1 DGILNVVIGGTTFT
15 LAQVQAF
22 NGTQS
27 VNTGEGVLTL
37 TGYSGN
43 SFGGTVSFS
52 YTLSATIDND
62 SKVPSGND
70 AVDATGFNDSVH
82 LTVNGIGGTTASDD
96 VVVRAVDDVPLASN
110 DSGGTVT
117 EDTGVTLSGNVLDND
132 TANADT
138 PKAFD
143 SWTASG
149 HDNTAALGGLNTYG
163 TLTQNADGS
172 WSYAL
177 DNSRQAT
184 QALTAANTLP

>member
-52 YTLSATIDND
+52 YALSATIDND
-62 SKVPSGND
+62 SKVP
-70 AVDATGFNDSVH
+70 TGNDSVSLTAFDDSVH
-82 LTVNGIGGTTASDD
+82 VTVNGIGGTSASDD

-110 DSGGTVT
+110 DGGGTVT

-132 TANADT
+132 TANADS